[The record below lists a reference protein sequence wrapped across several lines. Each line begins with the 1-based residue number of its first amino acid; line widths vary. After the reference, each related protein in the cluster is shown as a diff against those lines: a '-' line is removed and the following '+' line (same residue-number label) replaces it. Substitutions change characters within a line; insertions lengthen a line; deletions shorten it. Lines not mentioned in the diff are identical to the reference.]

1 MQNQKA
7 DIQVNMGEFGAVHE
21 EFNKHANSKYM
32 KNSENGGESEDDD
45 ITWSQVFNM
54 MYNDAK
60 EIISPISKIV
70 NYVAP
75 DPNEVDSRLARAAF
89 EEKMSK
95 QVKQPI
101 RKYKIG
107 SPGAI
112 HVYDETTKEMVS
124 IPRRENLLNQQSLGT
139 DGSTVLI
146 KKRGL
151 LGNLKEENVKDP
163 REIIESAQ
171 NIESFYGT
179 VQEMEKEKAS
189 LGLDWQMEGGHQS
202 GSYSDNS
209 SSKER
214 ESPGIKNT
222 PSTQCNTDSSPCVD
236 LNKERLL
243 KEEEDENIFENQQRS
258 QVDEEDSECDDHKI
272 NQKMRSIHS
281 SNHQKEKD
289 SGAELVIPRLSLTE
303 KRRSISKRSSEDDLN
318 FVKDH
323 ISFRLHSERMLNHS
337 RNGLER
343 VPHANYHSH
352 AYTMENIAG
361 TIQRP
366 ISTSKEEILKLYSKE
381 ELERIQA
388 FIEKA
393 NELVYEGP
401 LEKKNSWS
409 WGHKLRWVKI
419 HKCEMHYFLFP
430 KESNL
435 KAKVPLG
442 VINFKVA
449 EWSLQISDS
458 DEKTFTITARGN
470 TSNGRGYQWRIPSN
484 SDQSRKSW
492 TTRIEKILKAAAFMQ
507 QLKGIIRIPT

>member
-7 DIQVNMGEFGAVHE
+7 DIEVNKGNFGAMHE
-21 EFNKHANSKYM
+21 EFGKHANSKYM
-32 KNSENGGESEDDD
+32 KSSEHGGEDEDDD

-70 NYVAP
+70 NYIAP

-95 QVKQPI
+95 QIKQPI

-112 HVYDETTKEMVS
+112 HVYDESTGEMVS
-124 IPRRENLLNQQSLGT
+124 IPKRDHLLTHQSLGT

-151 LGNLKEENVKDP
+151 LGSLKEENVKDP
-163 REIIESAQ
+163 REIIDSAQ
-171 NIESFYGT
+171 SIESFYGT
-179 VQEMEKEKAS
+179 VREMEKKKVS
-189 LGLDWQMEGGHQS
+189 LGLDWQTDGGHQS
-202 GSYSDNS
+202 DLYSDHS
-209 SSKER
+209 SNR
-214 ESPGIKNT
+214 EYSSPRVKNT
-222 PSTQCNTDSSPCVD
+222 PSTQCNTDSSPC
-236 LNKERLL
+236 LGINKERLRK
-243 KEEEDENIFENQQRS
+243 KEEDGNAFENKQDS
-258 QVDEEDSECDDHKI
+258 NIYKEDSECDDHEI
-272 NQKMRSIHS
+272 NQNMKGIYSDIY
-281 SNHQKEKD
+281 QKEKD

-303 KRRSISKRSSEDDLN
+303 KRRSISKKRSEEDLSIE
-318 FVKDH
+318 KDH
-323 ISFRLHSERMLNHS
+323 ISFRLHSERRLNHS
-337 RNGLER
+337 RNR
-343 VPHANYHSH
+343 FDRAPHGNYHSH
-352 AYTMENIAG
+352 AYTMENLAA

-366 ISTSKEEILKLYSKE
+366 ISTSREEILKLYSKE
-381 ELERIQA
+381 ELEKIQT

-419 HKCEMHYFLFP
+419 FKCEMHYFLSP
-430 KESNL
+430 KESNI
-435 KAKVPLG
+435 KAKAPLG
-442 VINFKVA
+442 VINFKIA

-458 DEKTFTITARGN
+458 DEKTFTIVARGN

-507 QLKGIIRIPT
+507 QLKGIIRIPA

>member
-1 MQNQKA
+1 MQNQKSV
-7 DIQVNMGEFGAVHE
+7 IEVNRGEVGAIHE
-21 EFNKHANSKYM
+21 EFKHANSKYM
-32 KNSENGGESEDDD
+32 KNNENEGESEDDD

-75 DPNEVDSRLARAAF
+75 DPNEEDSRQARAAF

-112 HVYDETTKEMVS
+112 HMYDKATGEIVS
-124 IPRRENLLNQQSLGT
+124 IPRRENLFDQQSLGA
-139 DGSTVLI
+139 DGNTVLI

-163 REIIESAQ
+163 MEIIESAQ
-171 NIESFYGT
+171 NIESFTGT
-179 VQEMEKEKAS
+179 VQEIEKEKGR
-189 LGLDWQMEGGHQS
+189 LGLGWQIEGDQS

-209 SSKER
+209 GSRRHS
-214 ESPGIKNT
+214 SPGIKNT
-222 PSTQCNTDSSPCVD
+222 PSTQCNTDSSPCTRFEEGR
-236 LNKERLL
+236 NG
-243 KEEEDENIFENQQRS
+243 KEERDRDIYEDEKS
-258 QVDEEDSECDDHKI
+258 DQVDKEDSEYYDDEI
-272 NQKMRSIHS
+272 NQGMRKLHI
-281 SNHQKEKD
+281 NNQQKGKGP
-289 SGAELVIPRLSLTE
+289 GAELVIPRLSLTE
-303 KRRSISKRSSEDDLN
+303 KRRSISKKCSEEDLATD
-318 FVKDH
+318 KDH
-323 ISFRLHSERMLNHS
+323 ALYRMHSERRLNYYKNRS
-337 RNGLER
+337 DR
-343 VPHANYHSH
+343 VPHGNYHSH
-352 AYTMENIAG
+352 AYTMENLAS

-366 ISTSKEEILKLYSKE
+366 ITTSREEILKLYTKE
-381 ELERIQA
+381 ELNKIQS
-388 FIEKA
+388 FVEKA

-409 WGHKLRWVKI
+409 WGHKLRWVKLY
-419 HKCEMHYFLFP
+419 KCEMHYFLSP
-430 KESNL
+430 KESNIRS
-435 KAKVPLG
+435 KTPLG

-458 DEKTFTITARGN
+458 DERTFTIAARGN
-470 TSNGRGYQWRIPSN
+470 TSNGRGYQWRIPTN
-484 SDQSRKSW
+484 SEQSRKSW

-507 QLKGIIRIPT
+507 QLKGIIRIPA